1 MIWIIVLIEA
11 LLMLYIGIKII
22 PMKIKVLNFIY
33 AVSLGVFTFLI
44 VLGKSLPLLFFTIGS
59 AVIAFIILFFTDL

>member
-1 MIWIIVLIEA
+1 MIWIIALIEA

-22 PMKIKVLNFIY
+22 PMNIKALNFIY

-44 VLGKSLPLLFFTIGS
+44 VLGKSLPLIFFTIGS
-59 AVIAFIILFFTDL
+59 AIIAFIILFFTDL

>member
-1 MIWIIVLIEA
+1 MIWIIALIEA

-33 AVSLGVFTFLI
+33 AISLGVFTFLI

>member
-11 LLMLYIGIKII
+11 FLMLYIGIKII

>member
-1 MIWIIVLIEA
+1 MIWIIALIEA

-33 AVSLGVFTFLI
+33 AISLGVFTFLI
-44 VLGKSLPLLFFTIGS
+44 VLGKLLPLLFFTIGS

>member
-1 MIWIIVLIEA
+1 MIWIIALIEA

-44 VLGKSLPLLFFTIGS
+44 VLGKSLPLIFFTIGS
-59 AVIAFIILFFTDL
+59 AIIAFIILFFTDL

>member
-1 MIWIIVLIEA
+1 VIWIIALIEA

-33 AVSLGVFTFLI
+33 AISLGVFTFLI